1 MVDEKRIGTEYYDL
15 WILFLKKM
23 SIGRALIW

>member
-15 WILFLKKM
+15 RILFLKKM
-23 SIGRALIW
+23 SMGRALI